1 MENKR
6 SNCAKIYIPFS
17 FLGRRLIYDI
27 VGLFYKLFDLV
38 AGYILIKID
47 TNPVFF
53 IHMPTGCYA
62 RVSSLQL
69 SRFIRVTFDT
79 AKIEYF
85 DIYEAEPFTSY
96 IKAKNVPTVLIRN
109 IRERHFFINTFQRKA
124 IFPKLFNIHNI
135 RMYDRL

>member
-17 FLGRRLIYDI
+17 FLGKRLIYDI

-38 AGYILIKID
+38 VGYILIKID
-47 TNPVFF
+47 TNPVFLF
-53 IHMPTGCYA
+53 ICQPGVMPEYRACNSPDSFG
-62 RVSSLQL
+62 SHLIQQKS
-69 SRFIRVTFDT
+69 
-79 AKIEYF
+79 KYF

-96 IKAKNVPTVLIRN
+96 IKAKNVPTVLSGTFVKGIFHKHHSTKGN
-109 IRERHFFINTFQRKA
+109 I
-124 IFPKLFNIHNI
+124 PKLFNIHNI